1 MRKLASFGRRKG
13 RKLRTSKQDLF
24 DTLLPALKISLDEL
38 NGSSLRTEGEA
49 IQQQKD
55 GLPRRLTPSRN
66 DAPSP
71 IWLEIGFGGGEHL
84 AYLAGLHPEVQFIGC
99 EPYINGISGLL
110 THINE
115 HNLTNIRIYAD
126 DARDLIANLPDAA
139 LSQVFILYPDP
150 WHKTRH
156 NKRRLISTEFLNS
169 LTRVMKNGAILRL
182 ATDNADYATWMLE
195 RLLAH
200 KNFKWQAKTC
210 SDWLNPPPQWIST
223 KYEQKAIAGRPT
235 YLNFIRQENI

>member
-1 MRKLASFGRRKG
+1 MQSVKPLASFGRRKG
-13 RKLRTSKQDLF
+13 RKLRTTKQDLF
-24 DTLLPALKISLDEL
+24 DSLLPSLKISLE
-38 NGSSLRTEGEA
+38 EA
-49 IQQQKD
+49 RN
-55 GLPRRLTPSRN
+55 LPSEP
-66 DAPSP
+66 P

-84 AYLAGLHPEVQFIGC
+84 AHLAGLHPEVQFIGC

-115 HNLTNIRIYAD
+115 HNLNNIRIYAD
-126 DARDLIANLPDAA
+126 DARDLIANLPDNN
-139 LSQVFILYPDP
+139 LERVLILYPDP

-169 LTRVMKNGAILRL
+169 LARVMKNGAELRL

-195 RLLAH
+195 RLIAH

-210 SDWLNPPPQWIST
+210 KDWLNPPPEWIST
-223 KYEQKAIAGRPT
+223 RYEQKAIAGIPT
-235 YLNFIRQENI
+235 YLNFTKQENI